1 MEKKMSDEKKR
12 HNIILDPEKIEENLK
27 NARENIIKNY
37 LIVNFAVQTIPLSE
51 FLSELEQDLLKY
63 TLLIS
68 EQNQKKAAFLLG
80 LKPSTLC
87 EKMKKFNIKPQKSSK
102 ESALL
107 NSLQEIATFF
117 SGHEE
122 G

>member
-1 MEKKMSDEKKR
+1 MSDEAKGQK
-12 HNIILDPEKIEENLK
+12 IILDPEKLEENLK
-27 NARENIIKNY
+27 NAREDFIKNY
-37 LIVNFAVQTIPLSE
+37 LIVNFAVQTIPLSD
-51 FLSELEQDLLKY
+51 FLSELEQDLIKY

-87 EKMKKFNIKPQKSSK
+87 EKMKKFNIKPRKSSK
-102 ESALL
+102 ETALL
-107 NSLQEIATFF
+107 KSLHEIATFF

-122 G
+122 E